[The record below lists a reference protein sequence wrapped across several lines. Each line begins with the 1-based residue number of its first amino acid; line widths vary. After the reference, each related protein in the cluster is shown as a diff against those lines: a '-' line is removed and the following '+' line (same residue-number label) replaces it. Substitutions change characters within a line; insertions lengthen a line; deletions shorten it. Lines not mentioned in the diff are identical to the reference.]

1 MQKFMVMS
9 MVKLEGKH
17 RVVKVVSTRV
27 LPTGKRKEPAGTGSN
42 QNK

>member
-9 MVKLEGKH
+9 IVKLEGKH
-17 RVVKVVSTRV
+17 KVVKVVSTKM
-27 LPTGKRKEPAGTGSN
+27 LPAKRKEPVGAGSG

>member
-9 MVKLEGKH
+9 IVKLEGKH
-17 RVVKVVSTRV
+17 RVVKVVSTKI
-27 LPTGKRKEPAGTGSN
+27 LTGKRKEPVRAGSD